1 MEHRYLKIA
10 LTLAV
15 GLLASLW
22 FANNLLNWETAHGA
36 VSYTLSQA
44 DQAGYAN
51 HLVPPVTSS
60 IAATLVLLAIVLGE
74 GAAGGLALAGA
85 VRMWTARNTSE
96 IAFANAKRLAVLGS
110 GIAVLVWFL
119 LFQVFGGTL
128 ILMGQSE
135 GARGALDGAFRFASY
150 SFLTLIY
157 VTLPEPA
164 RDSQ

>member
-1 MEHRYLKIA
+1 MEHRLLKTA
-10 LTLAV
+10 LALAV

-36 VSYTLSQA
+36 VGYTLSQA
-44 DQAGYAN
+44 DQAGYQN
-51 HLVPPVTSS
+51 HLVPPITSS
-60 IAATLVLLAIVLGE
+60 IAATAVLLVIVLGE
-74 GAAGGLALAGA
+74 GAAGGLSLAGA
-85 VRMWTARNTSE
+85 YRMWTARNADE
-96 IAFANAKRLAVLGS
+96 VAFARAKRLAVLGC
-110 GIAVLVWFL
+110 GTAVLVWFL

-157 VTLPEPA
+157 LSLPEPA
-164 RDSQ
+164 RRSD